1 MRLKNLRRS
10 QVLDLYSNQKT
21 MRDIKKSSKEEFDD
35 STLEPTWAHNW
46 HWNESFCKVGK
57 QTQLEAGF
65 LDRFHEVSWIWQA
78 LLLRVEWQEDGFGMG
93 TIEKEAWIL
102 TWPRKLQIDLE

>member
-35 STLEPTWAHNW
+35 STLEPT
-46 HWNESFCKVGK
+46 
-57 QTQLEAGF
+57 
-65 LDRFHEVSWIWQA
+65 
-78 LLLRVEWQEDGFGMG
+78 
-93 TIEKEAWIL
+93 
-102 TWPRKLQIDLE
+102 